1 MLMTGESGEAEDD
14 VAQEVLSLLAL
25 LVGTQFTCFTRV
37 AML

>member
-14 VAQEVLSLLAL
+14 AAQEVLSLLAL